1 MAWIFNK
8 EKITG
13 SDRYAEDT
21 FKLVGDSVIEEIVTG
36 EGYPYIDYLKIAG
49 GVYVSRN
56 YYGLQSTDS
65 IPDTEHW
72 LMTCST
78 WMDYFIE
85 VGSEDTDDIRSP
97 EEYYTFLGDKYYTK
111 EELVKAI
118 EGHSEAMGGVY
129 YYHHHK
135 VEEHTLEISPYK
147 KVSGK
152 YDQSTLDKV
161 NKILKSNGI
170 DFVVKGDKQ

>member
-21 FKLVGDSVIEEIVTG
+21 FKLVGDSVIEEIVTDG
-36 EGYPYIDYLKIAG
+36 DYPDIDYLKMAD
-49 GVYVSRN
+49 GVYISRN
-56 YYGLQSTDS
+56 YFGVQITDNIPSTMNC
-65 IPDTEHW
+65 
-72 LMTCST
+72 LMPYPK
-78 WMDYFIE
+78 WMDYFIG
-85 VGSEDTDDIRSP
+85 VGSEDTDDIRSS

-111 EELVKAI
+111 EELVKAL
-118 EGHSEAMGGVY
+118 EGYSEDMGGTY

-135 VEEHTLEISPYK
+135 VEEHTLEIAPCK
-147 KVSGK
+147 KVSGE

-161 NKILKSNGI
+161 NEILKSSGI
-170 DFVVKGDKQ
+170 DFVVKGEQ